1 MAGGFQ
7 FVYGITGGN
16 IFNKGRD
23 MVDLIGKGVIDY
35 ADYSMQ
41 YSVGTIATCTSKAF
55 DKKKNKEDSKECNT
69 QIEKK

>member
-1 MAGGFQ
+1 
-7 FVYGITGGN
+7 
-16 IFNKGRD
+16 